1 MATKETEVEVEMEW
15 VNVYFALNH
24 AVIIVTAEAP
34 EDWRENEDCWDEVIE
49 EASKTLKDQDG
60 IDLSEHNYS
69 AELTEGG

>member
-1 MATKETEVEVEMEW
+1 MTTKETEVEMEW

-34 EDWRENEDCWDEVIE
+34 EGWRENEDCWDEVIE